1 MRSFSKSPTTAT
13 PPQRKVMSSRSEPS
27 SAALVLT
34 LALSSGLCLGAADAI
49 VDMSVRSSVSA
60 SPLSTWTCL
69 GISALAGALAFVLLW
84 LVSTPLRRRWASD
97 AGASGL
103 ALAAVLLTLALPT
116 LLTCYRAVDQDQ
128 YSTLLAIPA
137 AVVVAI
143 GVYLLA
149 RPFSSRSGGRAAVT
163 LFAAW
168 ISTCAVCVAAFIA
181 LRKAEV
187 LSGGAASAIGA
198 LALVVVIGASAW
210 LLWHSTTIRTA
221 TLALCALFVGAA
233 VMACLHVHP
242 RIEAAAEKGR
252 VPVGRKPR
260 QVVLVI
266 VDTLRADYLSCYSE
280 HAPPTPTLDALAA
293 KSLFFAHPRSSAP
306 WTFPSVSSIQ
316 TGLAPSVHLG
326 LRPFDAL
333 PDKVT
338 TLAQRMSAA
347 GFLTAA
353 FVRNPALRQYTHID
367 RGFDEY
373 HFQREPHPPS
383 ALAEVLLRP
392 LLPETYLPQV
402 GAEVQTRRVS
412 EWISAHKDRDFF
424 LWVHYFDPHMSYNP
438 PREFQPE
445 GTPPPE
451 IGRNFEDAARVRGGF
466 LNPDAAEREW
476 IRKLYAGEVRAT
488 DRGIAGL
495 FKSLESNGI
504 FDNSLIVFTADHGDE
519 LWEHDGFEHGHV
531 MYDEVLGVPLFMKLP
546 AGALVQ
552 RVDEAVSNQSIAA
565 TVLEVAGVPYLQEEF
580 SAPPLVRRS
589 AGEATLSLA
598 VHPRALVSSGIL
610 YFEARTAVVFEGFKY
625 IQFHV
630 SKREELYDLA
640 ADPGE
645 KHNLLAERPEFAD
658 RGRAL
663 LRAELDKATAMRL
676 HLGIDSAQ
684 SGQLDKDNA
693 RAMRALG
700 YVK

>member
-1 MRSFSKSPTTAT
+1 MEIKQSRWLRDYEIETASGSTARVGPDHRVTPRRIPLPLGQELMAELVNRSAMDANDRRHFFSK
-13 PPQRKVMSSRSEPS
+13 RISERFHQQS
-27 SAALVLT
+27 
-34 LALSSGLCLGAADAI
+34 
-49 VDMSVRSSVSA
+49 VD
-60 SPLSTWTCL
+60 P
-69 GISALAGALAFVLLW
+69 G
-84 LVSTPLRRRWASD
+84 
-97 AGASGL
+97 
-103 ALAAVLLTLALPT
+103 
-116 LLTCYRAVDQDQ
+116 
-128 YSTLLAIPA
+128 
-137 AVVVAI
+137 AI
-143 GVYLLA
+143 G
-149 RPFSSRSGGRAAVT
+149 GGEAEILGR
-163 LFAAW
+163 LELDFREQ
-168 ISTCAVCVAAFIA
+168 
-181 LRKAEV
+181 LR
-187 LSGGAASAIGA
+187 I
-198 LALVVVIGASAW
+198 
-210 LLWHSTTIRTA
+210 H
-221 TLALCALFVGAA
+221 
-233 VMACLHVHP
+233 
-242 RIEAAAEKGR
+242 GR
-252 VPVGRKPR
+252 R
-260 QVVLVI
+260 
-266 VDTLRADYLSCYSE
+266 E
-280 HAPPTPTLDALAA
+280 E
-293 KSLFFAHPRSSAP
+293 
-306 WTFPSVSSIQ
+306 
-316 TGLAPSVHLG
+316 
-326 LRPFDAL
+326 
-333 PDKVT
+333 
-338 TLAQRMSAA
+338 RMSAA

>member
-1 MRSFSKSPTTAT
+1 
-13 PPQRKVMSSRSEPS
+13 MSSRSEPS
-27 SAALVLT
+27 TTELVIT
-34 LALSSGLCLGAADAI
+34 LSLASGLCMGATDAI

-84 LVSTPLRRRWASD
+84 FVSTPLRRRWATD
-97 AGASGL
+97 QGALGL
-103 ALAAVLLTLALPT
+103 ALAAMLLTLALPT
-116 LLTCYRAVDQDQ
+116 LLACYRAVDQDLN
-128 YSTLLAIPA
+128 STLVAIPA
-137 AVVVAI
+137 ACVVAI

-149 RPFSSRSGGRAAVT
+149 RPFSARSGGRAAVT

-168 ISTCAVCVAAFIA
+168 ISTSALVVAAFLA
-181 LRKAEV
+181 LRKSEV
-187 LSGGAASAIGA
+187 LLGSGVSAIGA
-198 LALVVVIGASAW
+198 LAVLIFIGTSAW
-210 LLWHSTTIRTA
+210 LLWRATTIRTA
-221 TLALCALFVGAA
+221 MLALGALFIGAA
-233 VMACLHVHP
+233 LQGFLHVRP
-242 RIEAAAEKGR
+242 QIEAPSEKGS
-252 VPVGRKPR
+252 VPAGRKPR

-280 HAPPTPTLDALAA
+280 HAPSTPSLDALAA

-333 PDKVT
+333 PDKAT
-338 TLAQRMSAA
+338 TLAQRMSNA

-373 HFQREPHPPS
+373 HFQREPHSPS

-392 LLPETYLPQV
+392 LLPEVYLPQV

-412 EWISAHKDRDFF
+412 EWISSHRDRDFF

-504 FDNSLIVFTADHGDE
+504 FDDSLIVFTADHGDE

-546 AGALVQ
+546 HGALAQ

-565 TVLEVAGVPYLQEEF
+565 TVLEVVGVPYSQGEL
-580 SAPPLVRRS
+580 SAPPLVRRK
-589 AGEATLSLA
+589 AGADTLVLD

-610 YFEARTAVVFEGFKY
+610 YFEARTAVVFEGFKF

-630 SKREELYDLA
+630 SKREELYDLG
-640 ADPGE
+640 ADPAE
-645 KHNLLAERPEFAD
+645 KQNLIALRPELVE
-658 RGRAL
+658 RGRVL
-663 LRAELDKATAMRL
+663 LREELKSSASMRL
-676 HLGIDSAQ
+676 HLGIDSAH

>member
-1 MRSFSKSPTTAT
+1 
-13 PPQRKVMSSRSEPS
+13 MSSRSEPS
-27 SAALVLT
+27 TAALVIT
-34 LALSSGLCLGAADAI
+34 LALASGLCLGAADAI
-49 VDMSVRSSVSA
+49 VDMSVRSNVSA
-60 SPLSTWTCL
+60 SPLSIWSCL
-69 GISALAGALAFVLLW
+69 GVSALAGALGFVLLW

-97 AGASGL
+97 QGALGL
-103 ALAAVLLTLALPT
+103 ALAAALSTVALPT
-116 LLTCYRAVDQDQ
+116 LLACYRAVDQDQ
-128 YSTLLAIPA
+128 NSTLLAVPA
-137 AVVVAI
+137 ACVVAI

-168 ISTCAVCVAAFIA
+168 ISAASLSAAAFLA
-181 LRKAEV
+181 LRKSEA
-187 LSGGAASAIGA
+187 LSGSVASAIGA
-198 LALVVVIGASAW
+198 LTMLIVIGASAW
-210 LLWHSTTIRTA
+210 LLWRAKTIRPA
-221 TLALCALFVGAA
+221 TRALGALFLAA
-233 VMACLHVHP
+233 SVQGVLHVRP
-242 RIEAAAEKGR
+242 QIEAPADKGS
-252 VPVGRKPR
+252 VPAGRKPR
-260 QVVLVI
+260 QVVLVV
-266 VDTLRADYLSCYSE
+266 VDTLRADYLSCYSKN
-280 HAPPTPTLDALAA
+280 APPTPTLDALAA
-293 KSLFFAHPRSSAP
+293 KSVFFAHPRSSAP
-306 WTFPSVSSIQ
+306 WTFPSVSSIL

-333 PDKVT
+333 PDKVM
-338 TLAQRMSAA
+338 TLAQRMSNA

-373 HFQREPHPPS
+373 HFQREAHPPS

-392 LLPETYLPQV
+392 LLPEIYLPQV
-402 GAEVQTRRVS
+402 GVDVQTRRVS
-412 EWISAHKDRDFF
+412 EWIAAHKDRDFF

-445 GTPPPE
+445 GTPPSE

-466 LNPDAAEREW
+466 LNPDADEREW

-495 FKSLESNGI
+495 LESLESHGL
-504 FDNSLIVFTADHGDE
+504 FDDSLIVFTSDHGDE

-546 AGALVQ
+546 MGALAQ

-565 TVLEVAGVPYLQEEF
+565 TVLEVAGVPYSQDEL
-580 SAPPLVRRS
+580 SAPPLVRRK
-589 AGEATLSLA
+589 AGADTLVLD

-610 YFEARTAVVFEGFKY
+610 YFEARTAVVFEGFKF

-630 SKREELYDLA
+630 SKREELYELG

-645 KHNLLAERPEFAD
+645 KHNLVAERPDLAE

-663 LRAELDKATAMRL
+663 LKAELESAAAMRL
-676 HLGIDSAQ
+676 HLGIDSAR
-684 SGQLDKDNA
+684 SGKLDEDNA